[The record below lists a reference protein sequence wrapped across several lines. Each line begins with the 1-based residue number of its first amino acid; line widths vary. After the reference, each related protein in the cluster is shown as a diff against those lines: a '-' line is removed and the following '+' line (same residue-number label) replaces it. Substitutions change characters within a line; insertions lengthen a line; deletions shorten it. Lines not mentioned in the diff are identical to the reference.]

1 MKRLNRWLS
10 LGLVLILGFLL
21 GISGFSVWGKSPAAA
36 DRVAWSTQTQWIAP
50 QEPTYRFYARRT
62 FFLNDV
68 PQAGWLRLSADND
81 FILYVNGRAIARDR
95 NILYHSLGLGSRFT
109 EDFQRANDSVA
120 YRSRGYDWIQLANAK
135 DWKLTTYV
143 DLTRHLQPGRN
154 AIAIELQKSRQNPRL
169 VVEGA
174 VYPLSASP
182 AIDLATGTTPW
193 LVSNLNEARNGK
205 RWFDRDFPDETWSSA
220 KVIGSVREGTY
231 NRLSPKLFD
240 RLLEGNWITGIESSQ
255 GEVWLRSHWQI
266 PQYKFS
272 RAFIRFAGDGKYALL
287 INGLLVNR
295 YEAEQNNQLHM
306 YEVTNFLRP
315 GSNTLAVHL
324 TRPLHQLGA
333 AAPFNPLGFFLDGWA
348 ETKSHAV
355 IAPIATNNTWHTLEQ
370 PVSGWFNGEGEEQ
383 AAQVL
388 GLPDVQKLERKFEG
402 DAYLFNYPDY
412 LWHFWLWQ
420 LAGIGCA
427 LVSAWSLGRF
437 WLGDRNSWQYTSVNN
452 LPSLHPPT
460 PLVKGG
466 WGVEP
471 LTEKYW
477 DSWWNNLG
485 AGAELLLPG
494 TLFLIG
500 IGLLKH
506 RYAEAERGLLFF
518 QQQSDSLILLGF
530 LVVVLLTLLWSWRE
544 RQLACLGL
552 WLPMGLTA
560 FVSLSLVGSIAVS
573 PASMCLILF
582 GFGAIALLILL
593 PSRTRH
599 ILINRSISVYRAWSP
614 VWNQWL
620 ILGAIV
626 AVGFIFRAYN
636 LGFVDL
642 DADESTSLDATR
654 GILRTGAPQ
663 ATSGIWYTRS
673 PAYHYMLALWLRLFG
688 DSIVNARFLSVLWGT
703 ATLVLVFILTRKIT
717 GKVWLALIVT
727 AILAIDPSEVY
738 FSRFIRFYQVVQCLS
753 ILSFWL
759 FLKAFVD
766 RSGRAYQYG
775 FFIALT
781 LTILN
786 QEVTVTL
793 LPCFLLG
800 FLFFYRPFRWSDD
813 WQIVLSSVV
822 SMVIVAYDLVF
833 FSIRCLTPWV
843 ALSDSTDAYLKVHFF
858 SISGLTNNFFVG
870 PSRMHIIYSFF
881 FLLGW
886 VYFLKRRDGKTL
898 FLFSSVSINLILLTI
913 LIYQI
918 ATRYTYQIYPVF
930 ILLAVYS
937 AACIAESLASKLE
950 VFTVNLLPIRQIAI
964 ASILLLLILN
974 VEPNRVLASY
984 HDALTRRNNEA
995 FAYIRSHR
1003 QAGDVVI
1010 STSPAAASTGLGGLD
1025 YFIPGNIRFD
1035 VFYWNDGRVIDRWG
1049 GGKLISNLDQMS
1061 HVLENSK
1068 RVWLHVDNHTEG
1080 RFEPVFRNYIET
1092 LGEPVMETFGA
1103 RVRLWKPEDGVF
1115 PRVPY
1120 QGGDLGAY

>member
-1 MKRLNRWLS
+1 MNRLNRWLS
-10 LGLVLILGFLL
+10 LGLVIILGFLL
-21 GISGFSVWGKSPAAA
+21 GISGFSVWDKSPAAA
-36 DRVAWSTQTQWIAP
+36 DRVAWSAQTQWIAP
-50 QEPTYRFYARRT
+50 QAPTYRFYARRS

-68 PQAGWLRLSADND
+68 PEAAWLRLSADND

-95 NILYHSLGLGSRFT
+95 NILYHSLGLGSRFS

-143 DLTRHLQPGRN
+143 DLTRHLQAGRN
-154 AIAIELQKSRQNPRL
+154 TIAIEVQKSRQNPRV

-174 VYPLSASP
+174 VYPLSTSP

-193 LVSNLNEARNGK
+193 LVSNLNEAHNGLL
-205 RWFDRDFPDETWSSA
+205 WFDRDFPDESWSSA
-220 KVIGSVREGTY
+220 RTIGSVREGTY
-231 NRLSPKLFD
+231 NRLSPRLFD
-240 RLLEGNWITGIESSQ
+240 RFLEGNWITGIESSQ
-255 GEVWLRSHWQI
+255 GEVWLRSDWQI
-266 PQYKFS
+266 PQHQFS

-295 YEAEQNNQLHM
+295 YEADRNNDLHM
-306 YEVTNFLRP
+306 YEVTNFLHP
-315 GSNTLAVHL
+315 GNNTLAVHL
-324 TRPLHQLGA
+324 TRPIHQLGA

-355 IAPIATNNTWHTLEQ
+355 IAPIATNNTWKTLEQ
-370 PVSGWFNGEGEEQ
+370 PVSGWYKGEGEGQ
-383 AAQVL
+383 AARVL
-388 GLPDVQKLERKFEG
+388 GSPDVQKLERTFEG
-402 DAYLFNYPDY
+402 DAYLLNYPDY

-420 LAGIGCA
+420 LAGVGCA
-427 LVSAWSLGRF
+427 VVSAWSLGRF
-437 WLGDRNSWQYTSVNN
+437 WLDDR
-452 LPSLHPPT
+452 H
-460 PLVKGG
+460 
-466 WGVEP
+466 
-471 LTEKYW
+471 
-477 DSWWNNLG
+477 SWWNSLG

-544 RQLACLGL
+544 RKLACLGL

-560 FVSLSLVGSIAVS
+560 FVSLSLVGSVGVS

-582 GFGAIALLILL
+582 GFGAIALFILL

-599 ILINRSISVYRAWSP
+599 DFIHRLATAYQAYSP
-614 VWNQWL
+614 IWNQWL

-626 AVGFIFRAYN
+626 AIGFIVRTYN

-642 DADESTSLDATR
+642 DADENTSLDATR

-688 DSIVNARFLSVLWGT
+688 DSVVNARFLSVLWGT

-717 GKVWLALIVT
+717 GKAWLALIVT
-727 AILAIDPSEVY
+727 AILAFDPSQVY

-759 FLKAFVD
+759 FLKGFVE

-793 LPCFLLG
+793 LPCFFVG
-800 FLFFYRPFRWSDD
+800 FIFFYRPFRWADD
-813 WQIVLSSVV
+813 WQIVVSSIV
-822 SMVIVAYDLVF
+822 SMGIIAYDLVF

-858 SISGLTNNFFVG
+858 SISGLANNFFVG

-881 FLLGW
+881 FFLGW
-886 VYFLKRRDGKTL
+886 IYFLKRRDGKTL
-898 FLFSSVSINLILLTI
+898 FLFNSVSINLILLTI

-918 ATRYTYQIYPVF
+918 ATRYTYQIYPIF

-937 AACIAESLASKLE
+937 AACIAESLASKFE
-950 VFTVNLLPIRQIAI
+950 VFTRNSLPTRGIAI
-964 ASILLLLILN
+964 ASIVLLLILN

-984 HDALTRRNNEA
+984 QDALTRRNNEA
-995 FAYIRSHR
+995 FAYISSHR
-1003 QAGDVVI
+1003 QPGDVVI

-1035 VFYWNDGRVIDRWG
+1035 VFYWNNGRVIDRWG

-1080 RFEPVFRNYIET
+1080 RFEPVFRDYIET
-1092 LGEPVMETFGA
+1092 LGQPIMETFGA

-1115 PRVPY
+1115 PHVPY